1 MVTPEL
7 DRLREQYRELGVTR
21 MLVKELAP
29 NDNSKNQIYLGGS
42 LQAANVL
49 PTEEPV
55 PSQSTPPRFFAKLR
69 MSWLDE
75 SGRPEPAP
83 GAQLI
88 LYPQYPEVRLSG
100 FLKGCKAAPKFL
112 GERGEG
118 RLLILG
124 TARGGTVI
132 AVAFQRHDLIAI
144 EYRSLG
150 LSPTVGVFAEL
161 PVAPLVSVA
170 AGRGQL
176 LRALARIHSAGWI
189 DGKRL
194 ARGMVRPYNA
204 PNGGGFTLEAELG
217 IEQNSLSKPDFMGW
231 EVKAHTV
238 HTFGRSG
245 SGVITLMTPEP
256 TGGVYR
262 DQGVLDFLK
271 RFGYS
276 DTRGRL
282 NRLNFGG
289 TFRFGIRDGRTGL
302 TLVLNGYDA
311 TNGLMTDANGGLVLR
326 DDSGREAAIWPF
338 EKLLG
343 HWKRKHALAAYVP
356 HLTDSSGAIRR
367 YYYGNRVQ
375 LAQGTDFNKFLR
387 AVAAGSVYYDPGIKV
402 EDVSGVPRAK
412 KRNQFRIR
420 PASLPALYDLMEMVD
435 TLAP

>member
-176 LRALARIHSAGWI
+176 LLHWPEFTARAGSTGSGLQGEWSDRTTLRTEVVLLSKRNWESSRTRSQNPTSWGGKSRRIQST
-189 DGKRL
+189 RL
-194 ARGMVRPYNA
+194 AGPA
-204 PNGGGFTLEAELG
+204 P
-217 IEQNSLSKPDFMGW
+217 
-231 EVKAHTV
+231 V
-238 HTFGRSG
+238 
-245 SGVITLMTPEP
+245 
-256 TGGVYR
+256 
-262 DQGVLDFLK
+262 
-271 RFGYS
+271 
-276 DTRGRL
+276 
-282 NRLNFGG
+282 
-289 TFRFGIRDGRTGL
+289 
-302 TLVLNGYDA
+302 
-311 TNGLMTDANGGLVLR
+311 
-326 DDSGREAAIWPF
+326 
-338 EKLLG
+338 
-343 HWKRKHALAAYVP
+343 
-356 HLTDSSGAIRR
+356 SS
-367 YYYGNRVQ
+367 
-375 LAQGTDFNKFLR
+375 
-387 AVAAGSVYYDPGIKV
+387 P
-402 EDVSGVPRAK
+402 
-412 KRNQFRIR
+412 
-420 PASLPALYDLMEMVD
+420 
-435 TLAP
+435 